1 MNPGILHC
9 VGMGP
14 GDPEL
19 LTLKAIRVLAAT
31 PAVAYFAKRGG
42 CAHARGIADAH
53 ADAAEQLRVEY
64 PFTTEVRHDDP
75 AYRHAM
81 QAFYAASAA
90 IIAARLAAGMD
101 VALLCEGDPFLY
113 GSAMHLFDRLSGRF
127 RIEVTPGI
135 TGMSGCWAQA
145 GMPMTHGDDILT
157 VLPGTLD
164 QAELAARLAG
174 SDAAVI
180 MKVGRNL
187 AKIRAA
193 LDQAGVTDRAVY
205 VECGTMPDTRM
216 LPMADMT
223 DACAPYFSL
232 VLVAGRQGTR

>member
-1 MNPGILHC
+1 
-9 VGMGP
+9 
-14 GDPEL
+14 
-19 LTLKAIRVLAAT
+19 
-31 PAVAYFAKRGG
+31 
-42 CAHARGIADAH
+42 
-53 ADAAEQLRVEY
+53 
-64 PFTTEVRHDDP
+64 
-75 AYRHAM
+75 
-81 QAFYAASAA
+81 
-90 IIAARLAAGMD
+90 
-101 VALLCEGDPFLY
+101 
-113 GSAMHLFDRLSGRF
+113 
-127 RIEVTPGI
+127 
-135 TGMSGCWAQA
+135 MSGCWAQA

-205 VECGTMPDTRM
+205 VERGTMPDTRM

-232 VLVAGRQGTR
+232 VLVSGRLGPR